1 MIKTLLLVLYP
12 AATWDRIVLAKR
24 GWVTILL
31 LFLFPLWIVAGVAEG
46 YGLVHWGKPSGEF
59 SHIRIFS
66 NSQALIFEILQ
77 LLLML
82 VMVFVG
88 ARLIKAS
95 GETFH
100 VRNTFNHAFTVTA
113 YGLGPFF
120 VLRILDI
127 FPGVSSW
134 IYWATWIIAMFL
146 CVGTLYHGIPRVM
159 QPDPPSAFGL
169 YVVSSVLLTMIS
181 GLVRF
186 LTFWY
191 LEGKFAKLD
200 VFIAKVVAHFP
211 FLQSFD
217 QIHFGK

>member
-1 MIKTLLLVLYP
+1 MIKTLLLVLNP
-12 AATWDRIVLAKR
+12 AATWDRIVLVKR
-24 GWVTILL
+24 GCLTILL
-31 LFLFPLWIVAGVAEG
+31 FFLVPLWVLAGVAEG

-59 SHIRIFS
+59 SHIKYFS
-66 NSQALIFEILQ
+66 HSQALIFEFLQ

-82 VMVFVG
+82 VMVLVI
-88 ARLIKAS
+88 ARLIKAV

-100 VRNTFNHAFTVTA
+100 GRHTFNQSFTVAA

-127 FPGVSSW
+127 FPSVSSW
-134 IYWATWIIAMFL
+134 MYWATWIIAMFL
-146 CVGTLYHGIPRVM
+146 CFGTLYHGIPRVM
-159 QPDPPSAFGL
+159 LPDPPQAFGL

-191 LEGKFAKLD
+191 LEGNFGKLD
-200 VFIAKVVAHFP
+200 MLITKVVAHVP

-217 QIHFGK
+217 QFHFGK

>member
-24 GWVTILL
+24 GCLTILL
-31 LFLFPLWIVAGVAEG
+31 FFLLPLWVLAGVAEG

-59 SHIRIFS
+59 SHIKTYS

-82 VMVFVG
+82 IMVLVS
-88 ARLIKAS
+88 ARLIKAL

-100 VRNTFNHAFTVTA
+100 GRHTFNQAFTVTA

-134 IYWATWIIAMFL
+134 VYWVTWIIAMFL
-146 CVGTLYHGIPRVM
+146 CVGTLYHGLPRVM

-169 YVVSSVLLTMIS
+169 FVVSSVLLTMIS

-191 LEGKFAKLD
+191 LQGNFAKLD
-200 VFIAKVVAHFP
+200 AFISKVVAHFP
-211 FLQSFD
+211 FLQRFD
-217 QIHFGK
+217 QIHF

>member
-24 GWVTILL
+24 GWLTILL
-31 LFLFPLWIVAGVAEG
+31 FFLLPLWLLAGVAEG

-59 SHIRIFS
+59 SHIKNFS
-66 NSQALIFEILQ
+66 HSQALIFEFLQ
-77 LLLML
+77 VLLMFI
-82 VMVFVG
+82 MVFLG

-100 VRNTFNHAFTVTA
+100 GRHTFNQAFTVTA

-146 CVGTLYHGIPRVM
+146 VIGTLYHGIPRVM
-159 QPDPPSAFGL
+159 QPDPPAAFGL
-169 YVVSSVLLTMIS
+169 YVVSSILLIMIS

-191 LEGKFAKLD
+191 LAGNFGKLD

-211 FLQSFD
+211 LLQRFD
-217 QIHFGK
+217 QMHFH

>member
-24 GWVTILL
+24 GWLTILVFFL
-31 LFLFPLWIVAGVAEG
+31 LPLWVLAGVAEG

-59 SHIRIFS
+59 SHIKTYS

-82 VMVFVG
+82 ILVFVS
-88 ARLIKAS
+88 ARLIKAL

-100 VRNTFNHAFTVTA
+100 GRHTFNQAFTVSA

-127 FPGVSSW
+127 FPSVSSW
-134 IYWATWIIAMFL
+134 AYWVTWIIAMFL
-146 CVGTLYHGIPRVM
+146 GVGTLYHGIPRVM

-191 LEGKFAKLD
+191 LEGNFGKLD
-200 VFIAKVVAHFP
+200 AFIAKVVAHFP
-211 FLQSFD
+211 ILQRFD
-217 QIHFGK
+217 EIHF